1 MINTIYIKKLLQILD
16 NYTND
21 QIDSITDSYFYY
33 SKSFVKKLKSKTFL
47 KVYNLLNEII
57 RTIAKN
63 NLISIYYGDY
73 SQSLSEYELRV
84 EYEELEP
91 LYDDLSESGKKL
103 NKWMMRRSHAKVI
116 KRDVNNFA
124 SLISTNR
131 LIRKVLT
138 GKSNDIIYD
147 FNELFSFF
155 EKMDMNNKDMIN
167 ATINIIQ
174 MNINN
179 GIYSIELDSMEIN
192 DIIRAHRIIQD
203 EYLNKVNTNEEYDI
217 ESLMRAFSLLGY
229 PNPYALKSFLEKINK
244 KKSTNEKPIKLNCG
258 SLKVEQ
264 TPMIAKSDYY
274 QGMQMI
280 SKYYDLDNGILKK
293 TLKISEIQYV
303 VTIMQNL
310 NFSSTTIENF
320 ITKALKKHKKLSAID
335 RYLDLSEK
343 IEYYKSNLDIE
354 NLDRTIHELVDEYV
368 NSSSNDK
375 DFWLSSI
382 NEELEALENL
392 LNRSHNYE
400 LGIKKSQE

>member
-1 MINTIYIKKLLQILD
+1 MINTIYKKKLLQTLD

-33 SKSFVKKLKSKTFL
+33 SKSFVEKLKSKTFL

-103 NKWMMRRSHAKVI
+103 NKWMMRRAHAKVI

-155 EKMDMNNKDMIN
+155 GKMDMNNKDMIN
-167 ATINIIQ
+167 ATIYIF
-174 MNINN
+174 
-179 GIYSIELDSMEIN
+179 
-192 DIIRAHRIIQD
+192 
-203 EYLNKVNTNEEYDI
+203 K
-217 ESLMRAFSLLGY
+217 
-229 PNPYALKSFLEKINK
+229 
-244 KKSTNEKPIKLNCG
+244 
-258 SLKVEQ
+258 
-264 TPMIAKSDYY
+264 
-274 QGMQMI
+274 
-280 SKYYDLDNGILKK
+280 
-293 TLKISEIQYV
+293 
-303 VTIMQNL
+303 
-310 NFSSTTIENF
+310 
-320 ITKALKKHKKLSAID
+320 
-335 RYLDLSEK
+335 
-343 IEYYKSNLDIE
+343 
-354 NLDRTIHELVDEYV
+354 
-368 NSSSNDK
+368 
-375 DFWLSSI
+375 
-382 NEELEALENL
+382 
-392 LNRSHNYE
+392 
-400 LGIKKSQE
+400 